1 MDQPTGTPGTDERE
15 AAPGTRQQQVAD
27 TLRDLV
33 VNGQLDPDCK
43 HSEAA
48 LAKRLGVSRTPVRH
62 ALAVLV
68 EEGVMRRAGGRG
80 YVVRRYEAG
89 DVAVALEI
97 RSAVEGLAA
106 RTVARTGLSDE
117 TAATLEECLAEGDAI
132 FAPGESGPVDEARYS
147 RMNAAFHEAIARA
160 AGGSLFGEVRAVLD
174 RVPFGAPSAIR
185 FHRMDPAERRLHL
198 QHAHLQHHYIVAAIR
213 ARDGARAEAL
223 FREHGEMVKVSLG
236 LADGPWHRD
245 AGPGLPIG
253 PGDRGSDR
261 APAAPSRNMRA
272 D

>member
-1 MDQPTGTPGTDERE
+1 MSQPSETSSPETGEIAT
-15 AAPGTRQQQVAD
+15 GTRQQQVAD
-27 TLRDLV
+27 RLRDMIV
-33 VNGQLDPDCK
+33 TGQLDPDCK

-80 YVVRRYEAG
+80 YVVRRYEAS

-106 RTVARTGLSDE
+106 RSVARIGLTPE
-117 TAATLEECLAEGDAI
+117 TAATLDACLTEGDAL
-132 FAPGESGPVDEARYS
+132 FAPGETGPVDEARYS
-147 RMNAAFHEAIARA
+147 QMNAAFHEAIALA
-160 AGGSLFGEVRAVLD
+160 AGGSLFGEVRSVLD

-198 QHAHLQHHYIVAAIR
+198 HHAHLQHHYIVAAIR
-213 ARDGARAEAL
+213 DRDGARAEAL

-236 LADGPWHRD
+236 LTRGPWHRE

-253 PGDRGSDR
+253 PSRPEETAGD
-261 APAAPSRNMRA
+261 
-272 D
+272 